1 MRAAPTLAEGFPDI
15 SGMTVARQAHWGRWL
30 AAAAILV
37 VLAAIGRAFV
47 NGQIEWTYVSRFLT
61 AKVILEG
68 ITNTMV
74 MAVLAMAL
82 GIVLGVVVAIMR
94 LSSNPVLAS
103 VAAGYT
109 WLFRGTPLILQLLL
123 WFNLALVFP
132 TIGIPGLWSA
142 RAVDVMTPFLSAL
155 LGLGINQGAYTS
167 EVMRAG
173 MLSVDVGQYEA
184 AQAIGM
190 GRLRALRRII
200 LPQAMR
206 VVIPPLGNEFIGM
219 VKATSLASVIQ
230 YPEVLHNAEN
240 IYYANSRVIELLI
253 VAGSWYLLVVS
264 ILTPLQMLLERRFA
278 RGALQISPMTQ
289 PLVAIRSV
297 SKNFGEFQALN
308 RVSLDVRAGE
318 VLCLIGASGSGKTT
332 LLRCIN
338 QLTSIDS
345 GGIWLDGELLGVREE
360 GGRLHRLTE
369 RQIARQRLKTGM
381 VFQRFNLFPHKT
393 ALENITEGPVQ
404 VQGRS
409 REDARAEAMELLG
422 RVGLVAKADAYP
434 SQLSGGQQQRVAIA
448 RALAM
453 KPMLMLFDEP
463 TSALD
468 PELVGEVLAVMKE
481 LARSGMTMMVVTHE
495 LGFAREVADTVVYM
509 DHGAIVESGPA
520 TEVLGKPREVR
531 TQSFLSAVI

>member
-1 MRAAPTLAEGFPDI
+1 MRAAAPTLAGGFPDI
-15 SGMTVARQAHWGRWL
+15 SKMTVARQLHWRRWF
-30 AAAAILV
+30 ATAAILV
-37 VLAAIGRAFV
+37 MLAAIGRAFA

-173 MLSVDVGQYEA
+173 MLSVDLGQYEA

-206 VVIPPLGNEFIGM
+206 VVIPPLGNEFIGV

-278 RGALQISPMTQ
+278 RGALQIT
-289 PLVAIRSV
+289 R
-297 SKNFGEFQALN
+297 
-308 RVSLDVRAGE
+308 
-318 VLCLIGASGSGKTT
+318 
-332 LLRCIN
+332 
-338 QLTSIDS
+338 
-345 GGIWLDGELLGVREE
+345 
-360 GGRLHRLTE
+360 
-369 RQIARQRLKTGM
+369 
-381 VFQRFNLFPHKT
+381 
-393 ALENITEGPVQ
+393 
-404 VQGRS
+404 
-409 REDARAEAMELLG
+409 
-422 RVGLVAKADAYP
+422 
-434 SQLSGGQQQRVAIA
+434 
-448 RALAM
+448 
-453 KPMLMLFDEP
+453 
-463 TSALD
+463 
-468 PELVGEVLAVMKE
+468 
-481 LARSGMTMMVVTHE
+481 
-495 LGFAREVADTVVYM
+495 
-509 DHGAIVESGPA
+509 
-520 TEVLGKPREVR
+520 
-531 TQSFLSAVI
+531 

>member
-1 MRAAPTLAEGFPDI
+1 MSAAHTLSEGFPDI
-15 SGMTVARQAHWGRWL
+15 ANMTIARRAHWRRRL
-30 AAAAILV
+30 AAGAIV
-37 VLAAIGRAFV
+37 VALAAIGRAFAY
-47 NGQIEWTYVSRFLT
+47 GQIEWSYVGRFLT
-61 AKVILEG
+61 APVILEG
-68 ITNTMV
+68 IVNTMV

-94 LSSNPVLAS
+94 LLPNPVLRS

-142 RAVDVMTPFLSAL
+142 RAVDLMTPFLSAL

-253 VAGSWYLLVVS
+253 VAGFWYLLVVS

-278 RGALQISPMTQ
+278 RGSLQM
-289 PLVAIRSV
+289 
-297 SKNFGEFQALN
+297 
-308 RVSLDVRAGE
+308 
-318 VLCLIGASGSGKTT
+318 
-332 LLRCIN
+332 
-338 QLTSIDS
+338 
-345 GGIWLDGELLGVREE
+345 
-360 GGRLHRLTE
+360 
-369 RQIARQRLKTGM
+369 AR
-381 VFQRFNLFPHKT
+381 
-393 ALENITEGPVQ
+393 
-404 VQGRS
+404 
-409 REDARAEAMELLG
+409 
-422 RVGLVAKADAYP
+422 
-434 SQLSGGQQQRVAIA
+434 
-448 RALAM
+448 
-453 KPMLMLFDEP
+453 
-463 TSALD
+463 
-468 PELVGEVLAVMKE
+468 
-481 LARSGMTMMVVTHE
+481 
-495 LGFAREVADTVVYM
+495 
-509 DHGAIVESGPA
+509 
-520 TEVLGKPREVR
+520 
-531 TQSFLSAVI
+531 

>member
-1 MRAAPTLAEGFPDI
+1 MLAEGFPDI
-15 SGMTVARQAHWGRWL
+15 SRMPVARELHWRRWL

-37 VLAAIGRAFV
+37 VLAAIARAFAG
-47 NGQIEWTYVSRFLT
+47 GQIEWSYVGRFLT
-61 AKVILEG
+61 AKVILDG
-68 ITNTMV
+68 IVNTMV

-82 GIVLGVVVAIMR
+82 GIMLGVVVAIMR
-94 LSSNPVLAS
+94 LSPNPVLQS

-132 TIGIPGLWSA
+132 TIGIPGLWSV

-173 MLSVDVGQYEA
+173 MLSVDAGQYEA

-253 VAGSWYLLVVS
+253 VAGLWYLLVVS

-278 RGALQISPMTQ
+278 RG
-289 PLVAIRSV
+289 
-297 SKNFGEFQALN
+297 
-308 RVSLDVRAGE
+308 SL
-318 VLCLIGASGSGKTT
+318 
-332 LLRCIN
+332 
-338 QLTSIDS
+338 
-345 GGIWLDGELLGVREE
+345 
-360 GGRLHRLTE
+360 
-369 RQIARQRLKTGM
+369 QIAR
-381 VFQRFNLFPHKT
+381 
-393 ALENITEGPVQ
+393 
-404 VQGRS
+404 
-409 REDARAEAMELLG
+409 
-422 RVGLVAKADAYP
+422 
-434 SQLSGGQQQRVAIA
+434 
-448 RALAM
+448 
-453 KPMLMLFDEP
+453 
-463 TSALD
+463 
-468 PELVGEVLAVMKE
+468 
-481 LARSGMTMMVVTHE
+481 
-495 LGFAREVADTVVYM
+495 
-509 DHGAIVESGPA
+509 
-520 TEVLGKPREVR
+520 
-531 TQSFLSAVI
+531 